1 MYINSKKLFDGCS
14 GRTVWRQEPFVNWK
28 NGERISQCPEFWR
41 PSLDKARNFNGAPKF
56 RRAIIGVPI
65 ILGKWLIN
73 CDYSG

>member
-14 GRTVWRQEPFVNWK
+14 GRTVWRQEPFVNWE

-56 RRAIIGVPI
+56 RRVFIGVPI
-65 ILGKWLIN
+65 ILGKRLIN